1 MLLKFNTLQYQ
12 NQHGLH
18 IQQVYLVHLLV
29 FLLYKQL
36 DIFLEKGYDIK
47 EKLVVFGCLGKGEQ
61 KSITSD
67 HGTSIC

>member
-1 MLLKFNTLQYQ
+1 MLVKFLEHFAISKPVCLY
-12 NQHGLH
+12 

-47 EKLVVFGCLGKGEQ
+47 EKLVVFGCLEKG
-61 KSITSD
+61 D
-67 HGTSIC
+67 HHL